1 MEVKVKK
8 EVLFNLLKKALNE
21 NRTFNNPSG
30 NFIHSFDRQPFD
42 RQEAPIQASSHM
54 ATQLSEA
61 EPPVGDENYVP
72 ASISE
77 LRSAA
82 SRIAEEVPPDK
93 IEYYY
98 RALHKLLDSAIDKS
112 QEGMLAESWDL
123 GWEGSDWEDSEYA
136 DNDEYGSETSGG
148 GSIED
153 VLADPAF
160 AELKAKYE
168 KDKFYDGMEEIQFLA
183 DKHSVGYTDIED
195 LLMSNQF
202 DVDTASPDI
211 AVAPT
216 SSPGRLQPV
225 QAGQDIIGDET
236 DEELPELSDEDYERL
251 FSSVEDKGIE
261 REDFVENKQHRA
273 LTPAYWEAALNDL
286 KSGSR
291 YPLEVV
297 SQVVMDS
304 MDAVSR
310 VIATEVSVK
319 YGFGG
324 GDPSAD
330 FAGSPEES
338 AWKGILSNGIN
349 TNHEVV
355 YKLPAEKKT
364 QDYWKKRVMSF
375 MNKLQSGAA
384 GSLTPYSRNF
394 TEIASLAFD
403 QYEKE
408 SGLDVMKFMN
418 QIANRVA
425 ESIVFDPQYGA
436 QTRNV
441 ASSDEELLA
450 KTIDTGFSAQIK
462 KAPFNIPNKSVFKSR
477 ALDPNDQ
484 IEHAGEQKTLK
495 DAIVDAVVA
504 YVIVKSDE
512 FKKERKEL
520 DADLSNEARDQ
531 AIQAIIENISE
542 SESFTFTSGTGKR
555 KASFVI
561 SKQDIVG
568 EVNSY
573 VDQKFA
579 ESQVEEQEFE
589 EMSDEEISELEALLE
604 DPNVPEAEKKER
616 LTDEIGS
623 QIMRNTG
630 SIATYK
636 DYVYRVL
643 NKKLNLAQQGLE
655 DLDDPDKMKDANY
668 ITIFNDT
675 LAEIIPSTEEAL
687 IAIAK
692 DGASQGLDQEDL
704 KPFIEAITQIR
715 AIKKFV
721 YGPAT
726 RGGENTIEKLKG
738 NVFNIEGDQYDAL
751 EFFSDGRNVGP
762 AILRTVVSDLIGS
775 RLKGAGMQNI
785 ETINFKFE
793 QKVKRQAENIED
805 ALISEMLNLFSGID
819 LKEAQDAAY
828 VTGQELGVKETKAKF
843 LESNMKDLQIKT
855 IYPFVGRV
863 KRLPD
868 FDKMNP
874 AAKNYVCWFT
884 AIADKNSDGAATM
897 DERKSTARELYNKL
911 MSIGK
916 GEMTTASAEV
926 EEESQKIEKDINERV
941 SEVKGLEDFTQK
953 EVARVRKDSALMQK
967 IVKQAMKMYLEDIQ
981 YFEGEEAEA

>member
-21 NRTFNNPSG
+21 NRTFDNPSG
-30 NFIHSFDRQPFD
+30 NFIHSFDRQ
-42 RQEAPIQASSHM
+42 EAPIQASPHM
-54 ATQLSEA
+54 ATQLSVE
-61 EPPVGDENYVP
+61 EPPVADENYVP

-82 SRIAEEVPPDK
+82 SRIAEEVPPGE

-225 QAGQDIIGDET
+225 QAGQDIVGDET

-251 FSSVEDKGIE
+251 FSSVEDKDIE

-384 GSLTPYSRNF
+384 GSLTPYSSNF

-495 DAIVDAVVA
+495 GAIVDAVVA

-561 SKQDIVG
+561 SKQDIIG

-604 DPNVPEAEKKER
+604 DPNVSEAEKKER

-643 NKKLNLAQQGLE
+643 NKKLNLAQQGLK
-655 DLDDPDKMKDANY
+655 DLDDPDKMGDANY

-675 LAEIIPSTEEAL
+675 LAEIIPATEEAL
-687 IAIAK
+687 VKISEEKMKSGANKNEMLPYAEAIA
-692 DGASQGLDQEDL
+692 
-704 KPFIEAITQIR
+704 QIR
-715 AIKKFV
+715 GIKELV
-721 YGPAT
+721 YSSAT
-726 RGGENTIEKLKG
+726 RGGENTIENLKG
-738 NVFNIEGDQYDAL
+738 NVFSIQGEEYDAL

-762 AILRTVVSDLIGS
+762 AILRTIVSDLIGS

-897 DERKSTARELYNKL
+897 DERKSIARELYNKL

-916 GEMTTASAEV
+916 GEMTTASSEV
-926 EEESQKIEKDINERV
+926 EEASQKVEEVINKV
-941 SEVKGLEDFTQK
+941 MSEVEALEDFTQK

-967 IVKQAMKMYLEDIQ
+967 IVNQAMKMYLEDIQ

>member
-21 NRTFNNPSG
+21 NRTFDNPSG
-30 NFIHSFDRQPFD
+30 NFIHSFDRHG
-42 RQEAPIQASSHM
+42 QEAPIQASPHM
-54 ATQLSEA
+54 ATQLSEPQ
-61 EPPVGDENYVP
+61 PPVDDENYVP

-82 SRIAEEVPPDK
+82 SRIAEEVPPGE

-98 RALHKLLDSAIDKS
+98 RALHQLLDKAIDKS
-112 QEGMLAESWDL
+112 QEGMLAESWNL

-225 QAGQDIIGDET
+225 QAGQDIVGDEN

-251 FSSVEDKGIE
+251 FSSVEDKDIE

-338 AWKGILSNGIN
+338 TWKGILSNGIN

-384 GSLTPYSRNF
+384 GSLTPYSSNF

-504 YVIVKSDE
+504 FVIVKSDE
-512 FKKERKEL
+512 FKKERKGL

-542 SESFTFTSGTGKR
+542 SKSFTFTSGSGKR

-604 DPNVPEAEKKER
+604 DPNVSEDEKKER

-623 QIMRNTG
+623 QIMKNTG

-655 DLDDPDKMKDANY
+655 DLDDPDKMGDANY

-675 LAEIIPSTEEAL
+675 LAEIIPATEEAL
-687 IAIAK
+687 VKISEEKMKSGANKNEMLPYAEAIA
-692 DGASQGLDQEDL
+692 
-704 KPFIEAITQIR
+704 QIR
-715 AIKKFV
+715 GIKELV
-721 YGPAT
+721 YSSAT
-726 RGGENTIEKLKG
+726 RGGENTIENLKG
-738 NVFNIEGDQYDAL
+738 NVFSIQGEEYDAL

-775 RLKGAGMQNI
+775 RLKGEGMQKI
-785 ETINFKFE
+785 ETINFEFE

-916 GEMTTASAEV
+916 GEMTTASSEV
-926 EEESQKIEKDINERV
+926 EEASQKVEEDINEV
-941 SEVKGLEDFTQK
+941 MSEAEALEDFTQK

-967 IVKQAMKMYLEDIQ
+967 IVNQAMKMYLEDIQ